1 MITTTNLVMVRVYL
15 KQELFPLFNDIEIED
30 ETIII
35 RLPNNGLSFNLNYEK
50 VFAMVSQRVK
60 NLRNR
65 DYDLHFTVRGINQL
79 RDFTIL
85 K

>member
-30 ETIII
+30 DTIVIK
-35 RLPNNGLSFNLNYEK
+35 LPNNGHSFNINYDK
-50 VFAMVSQRVK
+50 VFAMVSQRAK
-60 NLRNR
+60 DIRNR
-65 DYDLHFTVRGINQL
+65 DYDLHFTVKGVNQL